1 MKVCNTGIGSKLFI
15 VFFLVLLIVLC
26 SIGLS
31 ETGKYSC
38 DNGLWMSNDD
48 VDSNTCTS
56 AFEKCKNDPSH
67 NRCMKEHNCGKCI
80 DGHLS
85 EIILIIIITLSSIYL
100 LFKLYCMFH
109 KKGPMTMM

>member
-38 DNGLWMSNDD
+38 DNGLWMSNGENQTDR
-48 VDSNTCTS
+48 CKS
-56 AFEKCKNDPSH
+56 AQNKCDTA
-67 NRCMKEHNCGKCI
+67 RCLKENNCGKCI

-85 EIILIIIITLSSIYL
+85 EIILIVIITLTSIYL

-109 KKGPMTMM
+109 KKSAMNMM